1 MYKNYIKPILDFII
15 ALLALPFLLL
25 IILIIG
31 ICIKLEDGGSIF
43 YIAERRG
50 KNGKPFKMYK
60 FRSMK
65 ENAPQIRNA
74 DGSTYNSK
82 DDSRLTKVGRFIR
95 ETSIDELPQIL
106 NILFGHM
113 SIVGNR
119 PTLYSGKK
127 FAKDSVQMR
136 RNQLKPGIT
145 GYAQAYVR
153 NSVSV
158 EKRYEYDIKYIE
170 EVSFILDLKIIIKTI
185 TVIWQKKDIYIKEQN
200 L

>member
-1 MYKNYIKPILDFII
+1 MYKNFVKPVLDFIF
-15 ALLALPFLLL
+15 ALIALPFLLV
-25 IILIIG
+25 IILIVG
-31 ICIKLEDGGSIF
+31 IIIKAEDSGPIF

-60 FRSMK
+60 FRSMI
-65 ENAPQIRNA
+65 ENAPNILNA
-74 DGSTYNSK
+74 DGSTYNSN
-82 DDSRLTKVGRFIR
+82 DDPRLTRVGRFIR

-106 NILFGHM
+106 NILLGHM

-119 PTLYSGKK
+119 PTLYSGKVYE
-127 FAKDSVQMR
+127 KDSIQMR

-158 EKRYEYDIKYIE
+158 GERYEYDIKYIE
-170 EVSFILDLKIIIKTI
+170 EVSFLLDVKIIIKTLLSI
-185 TVIWQKKDIYIKEQN
+185 LQKKDIYIKEQN
-200 L
+200 Q